1 MSTKLQKSIDSHRK
15 LRDQHESISQSY
27 SQKTS
32 QNFWATVKRDYHW
45 EIMNKQMH
53 EKRIL
58 SDEEKK
64 NIYTRCKNSLIDYRK
79 GINKVYGFGRY
90 VPNRKK

>member
-1 MSTKLQKSIDSHRK
+1 MNSKLQKSIDSHRK

-27 SQKTS
+27 SQTTS

-45 EIMNKQMH
+45 EIMNKQTK

-58 SDEEKK
+58 SDNEKK

-79 GINKVYGFGRY
+79 AVNRDYGFGRY
-90 VPNRKK
+90 IPQGRK